1 MLHLFMSYLNDRYAN
16 LLRPG
21 MQLEDAPSS
30 DEEEELAQ
38 KTQEYAAFLKYVIF

>member
-1 MLHLFMSYLNDRYAN
+1 MFIVLACICNYIRRYAN

-21 MQLEDAPSS
+21 MQLDDAPSS

-38 KTQEYAAFLKYVIF
+38 KTQEYAAFLK